1 MSFLLLFFFNA
12 VRRISAFYSFISA
25 KTQLNIQTEF
35 RMVKTTRVIL
45 VGGFLGSGKT
55 TLLWE
60 AAQKVMKKGQRVGLI
75 TNDQAPELVDTAILS
90 RDEVKVAEVNGSC
103 FCCNFSG
110 LIDATRKLKKEAE
123 ADVIIAEPVG
133 SCTDLSATIV
143 QPLKENLRGE
153 LLVSPLTVLADPVRL
168 TDILNGGNAGLHPSA
183 AYILKKQLEE
193 SDIILI
199 SKSDMIS
206 SEELALLKEKTS
218 LHFPDSELM
227 AVSSVSG
234 EGMEEWLK
242 KVQNSNEA
250 GKRLVEVDYD
260 VYAEGEA
267 VLGWLNT
274 TIELSGNS
282 VDWDAFAQT
291 LMQSLSKQFDSMGAS
306 VGHVKILVESG
317 DKFTV
322 SNLTGQISTLT
333 FRQSA
338 GISNN
343 ARLTVNARVEMM
355 PESLENIVL
364 TALDK
369 VTETS
374 ISQKIIA
381 SRCLSPGRPNP
392 TFRFDHIV
400 SIA

>member
-1 MSFLLLFFFNA
+1 M
-12 VRRISAFYSFISA
+12 
-25 KTQLNIQTEF
+25 KTNRL
-35 RMVKTTRVIL
+35 IL

-60 AAQKVMKKGQRVGLI
+60 AAQKVMEKGKRVGLI

-90 RDEVKVAEVNGSC
+90 RNDVNVAEVNGSC
-103 FCCNFSG
+103 FCCNFNG
-110 LIDATRKLKKEAE
+110 LIDATKKLKKEAE

-133 SCTDLSATIV
+133 SCTDLSATIL

-168 TDILNGGNAGLHPSA
+168 TDILNGKNAGLHPSA
-183 AYILKKQLEE
+183 AYIFRKQLEE

-199 SKSDMIS
+199 SKTDLIS
-206 SEELALLKEKTS
+206 AEELSLLKEKTK
-218 LHFPDSELM
+218 LHFPDSEVM
-227 AVSSVSG
+227 TASSVSG
-234 EGMEEWLK
+234 EGMDKWLD

-267 VLGWLNT
+267 VLGWLNS

-282 VDWDAFAQT
+282 VNWDAFAHE
-291 LMQSLSKQFDSMGAS
+291 LMQSLSRQFDEMKAS

-317 DKFTV
+317 DKYTV
-322 SNLTGQISTLT
+322 SNLTGLNSTLT

-338 GISNN
+338 GTSDS
-343 ARLTVNARVEMM
+343 ARLTVNARVEMT
-355 PESLENIVL
+355 PETLENIVK
-364 TALDK
+364 TTLDEI
-369 VTETS
+369 TGST
-374 ISQKIIA
+374 ISKKIMA
-381 SRCLSPGRPNP
+381 QRCLSPGRPNP
-392 TFRFDHIV
+392 TFRFGHIV